1 MTKLSGLNY
10 KKFKPETQVDFLET
24 SFKTISKT
32 NLKTVQ
38 PKLNRI
44 LNLPEGRRA
53 SIEILDGTQ
62 GSATAFAFRIQN
74 PKSFSQVQRIIG
86 DLKRRFDLAEEP
98 TFTALEIA
106 FDLKRRADT
115 THDELA
121 EAVAH
126 LYKFAAFHPQRENH
140 RIYRRGK
147 GAEEVPAHMTSL
159 VRHVA
164 DGYCIAV
171 GSQRRH
177 AGKHTTG
184 KADPISAR
192 YYLKRTDDRHGL
204 DDAMHSARAERTFQ
218 DAAMPFHTLAELER
232 FDFNVLK
239 DLFDFRKLKDELNP
253 LVAAAL
259 RDYVLATFDTRTRTR
274 REGGTR
280 ENHPAT
286 LADSALNE
294 LVRRSFRSLSKRW
307 ACGNS
312 VKSEEQN
319 HEATEAGTAPAD
331 TYSSNNTTTQDTIN
345 ANTDN
350 NEESIE
356 ELLNYPGTEED
367 ERIANLFN
375 ELMACESSAKSE
387 TTINASTT
395 VLGPSAN
402 TYSSTFPTIF
412 NQSSIHG
419 FKNETPSDFIIV
431 PAPVKLHG
439 WKLFEI
445 FAAQAP

>member
-1 MTKLSGLNY
+1 MTKLYGPNY

-24 SFKTISKT
+24 RFKTAFKT

-44 LNLPEGRRA
+44 LNLADGRKA
-53 SIEILDGTQ
+53 GIDVLDGTQ
-62 GSATAFAFRIQN
+62 GSATTFAFRIQN
-74 PKSFSQVQRIIG
+74 PKNFSQVQRIIG

-106 FDLKRRADT
+106 FDLKRRTGT

-126 LYKFAAFHPQRENH
+126 LYKFASFHPHRENH
-140 RIYRRGK
+140 RIYKRK
-147 GAEEVPAHMTSL
+147 TADEVPAHMTSL

-177 AGKHTTG
+177 TGKHTTG

-218 DAAMPFHTLAELER
+218 DAAMPFRTLAELEQ
-232 FDFNVLK
+232 FDFSTLK

-259 RDYVLATFDTRTRTR
+259 RDYVLATFDTRTRNR

-286 LADSALNE
+286 QADSALNE

-312 VKSEEQN
+312 VKAEEQN

-331 TYSSNNTTTQDTIN
+331 TYSSNNTINTTTQDN
-345 ANTDN
+345 NTDD
-350 NEESIE
+350 NEATIE

-367 ERIANLFN
+367 ERIANLFE
-375 ELMACESSAKSE
+375 ELMACESSAKSG
-387 TTINASTT
+387 T
-395 VLGPSAN
+395 VNHEATAVRGPSVD
-402 TYSSTFPTIF
+402 TYYSTFF
-412 NQSSIHG
+412 NHYSIHS
-419 FKNETPSDFIIV
+419 FKNETPLDFIV
-431 PAPVKLHG
+431 VLAPVKLHG

>member
-1 MTKLSGLNY
+1 MTKLYGLNY
-10 KKFKPETQVDFLET
+10 KKFKPETQVDFLEI
-24 SFKTISKT
+24 SFKNNSKT

-38 PKLNRI
+38 AKLNRI

-74 PKSFSQVQRIIG
+74 PKNFSQVQHIIG

-106 FDLKRRADT
+106 FDLKRRTNT

-126 LYKFAAFHPQRENH
+126 LYKFAAFHPKRDNH

-147 GAEEVPAHMTSL
+147 GADEVPARMASL

-164 DGYCIAV
+164 DGYCIGV

-177 AGKHTTG
+177 TGKRTTG

-192 YYLKRTDDRHGL
+192 YYLKSTDDRQAL
-204 DDAMHSARAERTFQ
+204 TEATHSARAERTFQ
-218 DAAMPFHTLAELER
+218 GAAMPFRTLAELER
-232 FDFNVLK
+232 FDFNALK
-239 DLFDFRKLKDELNP
+239 DLFNFRKLKDELNP
-253 LVAAAL
+253 LVAHVF
-259 RDYVLATFDTRTRTR
+259 RDYVLATFDTRTRNR

-312 VKSEEQN
+312 VNSEEHN
-319 HEATEAGTAPAD
+319 HEATDTGTAPAN
-331 TYSSNNTTTQDTIN
+331 TYANNNNNTFNPTTQD
-345 ANTDN
+345 DN
-350 NEESIE
+350 QDTIE

-375 ELMACESSAKSE
+375 ELMACETSAKYQ
-387 TTINASTT
+387 TTINEATA
-395 VLGPSAN
+395 VRGPSAN
-402 TYSSTFPTIF
+402 TYSSTFPTLF
-412 NQSSIHG
+412 NHSSIHG
-419 FKNETPSDFIIV
+419 FKNKTRLDFIV
-431 PAPVKLHG
+431 VLAPVKLHH
-439 WKLFEI
+439 WNLFEI

>member
-1 MTKLSGLNY
+1 MTTLYGLNY

-24 SFKTISKT
+24 SFKTSSKT

-38 PKLNRI
+38 PKINRI

-53 SIEILDGTQ
+53 SIEVLDGTQ

-74 PKSFSQVQRIIG
+74 PKNFSQVQRIIG
-86 DLKRRFDLAEEP
+86 ELKRRFDLSEEP

-106 FDLKRRADT
+106 FDLKRRTGT

-126 LYKFAAFHPQRENH
+126 LYKFAAFHPHRENH
-140 RIYRRGK
+140 RIYGRGK
-147 GAEEVPAHMTSL
+147 GAEEVPARMASL

-164 DGYCIAV
+164 DGYCIGV

-177 AGKHTTG
+177 TGKRTTG

-218 DAAMPFHTLAELER
+218 DAAMPFRTLAELEQ
-232 FDFNVLK
+232 FDFNALK

-253 LVAAAL
+253 FVAAAL
-259 RDYVLATFDTRTRTR
+259 RDYVLATFDTRTRNR

-312 VKSEEQN
+312 VKSEERN
-319 HEATEAGTAPAD
+319 HEATDTGTAPAN
-331 TYSSNNTTTQDTIN
+331 TYSNNTFNTTTQDD
-345 ANTDN
+345 NTS
-350 NEESIE
+350 NEQTIE

-367 ERIANLFN
+367 ERIANLFE
-375 ELMACESSAKSE
+375 ELMACDSSAKSE
-387 TTINASTT
+387 TTINEATA
-395 VLGPSAN
+395 VRGPSVN
-402 TYSSTFPTIF
+402 TYSSTFF
-412 NQSSIHG
+412 NHSSIHG
-419 FKNETPSDFIIV
+419 FKNETPLDFIV
-431 PAPVKLHG
+431 ALAPVKLHG

>member
-1 MTKLSGLNY
+1 MTKLYGLNY

-24 SFKTISKT
+24 SFKTVSKT

-38 PKLNRI
+38 PRLNRI

-53 SIEILDGTQ
+53 GIEVLDGTQ

-106 FDLKRRADT
+106 FDLKRRTGT
-115 THDELA
+115 TDNELA

-126 LYKFAAFHPQRENH
+126 LYKFASFHPHRENH
-140 RIYRRGK
+140 RIYGRGK
-147 GAEEVPAHMTSL
+147 GAEEVPARMASL

-164 DGYCIAV
+164 DGYCIGV

-177 AGKHTTG
+177 TGKRTTG

-218 DAAMPFHTLAELER
+218 GAAMPFRTLAELEQ
-232 FDFNVLK
+232 FDFNALK

-253 LVAAAL
+253 LVAHAF
-259 RDYVLATFDTRTRTR
+259 RDYVLATFDTRTRNR

-319 HEATEAGTAPAD
+319 HEATDTGTAPAN
-331 TYSSNNTTTQDTIN
+331 TYSNNTINTTTQDTF
-345 ANTDN
+345 NTN
-350 NEESIE
+350 NQDTIE

-367 ERIANLFN
+367 ERIANLF
-375 ELMACESSAKSE
+375 EKLIACKTSAKSE

-395 VLGPSAN
+395 VRGPSVN
-402 TYSSTFPTIF
+402 TYSSTFPTFF
-412 NQSSIHG
+412 NHSSIHG
-419 FKNETPSDFIIV
+419 FKNETPLDFIV
-431 PAPVKLHG
+431 ALAPVKLHG
-439 WKLFEI
+439 WKLFEN